1 MCGIACRRYSAL
13 VAGGLP
19 IMELVFRSFAH
30 SRAIR
35 RIAKEMPDFIIGAG
49 NILNKDQLV
58 RAIDSSAR
66 FAFSP
71 GTEPEMIKEASKRRI
86 VFAPGVCTASNI
98 QTAMLSGITEFQFF
112 PAEQSGGA
120 EVLKA
125 ICEPFHHLGIEF
137 FAKGGITLENMKS
150 YLVRK
155 EVRTPP
161 IRILKRSVIQRPRN
175 GLACRIRRKC
185 RVKRCNACSEGNRK
199 RPAAAFFLL
208 PSAGC
213 GKNRNP
219 AQQCKKQF
227 P

>member
-1 MCGIACRRYSAL
+1 MFSNLRDFGVVPFVKAETEEDALLTAQAL

-98 QTAMLSGITEFQFF
+98 QMAMLSGITEFQFF

-125 ICEPFHHLGIEF
+125 ICEPFQHLGIEF
-137 FAKGGITLENMKS
+137 FVKGGITLENMKS
-150 YLVRK
+150 YLVRR
-155 EVRTPP
+155 EVVAVSAPWIASPELIAAKDWERITRNAEEAASAVLA
-161 IRILKRSVIQRPRN
+161 IRGELQK
-175 GLACRIRRKC
+175 
-185 RVKRCNACSEGNRK
+185 
-199 RPAAAFFLL
+199 
-208 PSAGC
+208 AG
-213 GKNRNP
+213 
-219 AQQCKKQF
+219 Q
-227 P
+227 

>member
-1 MCGIACRRYSAL
+1 MFSNLRDFGVVPFVKAETEEDALLTAQAL

-71 GTEPEMIKEASKRRI
+71 GTEPEMI
-86 VFAPGVCTASNI
+86 
-98 QTAMLSGITEFQFF
+98 SGITEFQFF

-155 EVRTPP
+155 EVVAVSAPWIASPELVAAKDWAQIT
-161 IRILKRSVIQRPRN
+161 KNAAEAVETV
-175 GLACRIRRKC
+175 LAIRR
-185 RVKRCNACSEGNRK
+185 E
-199 RPAAAFFLL
+199 LQD
-208 PSAGC
+208 AG
-213 GKNRNP
+213 R
-219 AQQCKKQF
+219 
-227 P
+227 